1 MDRERPVLNSL
12 THYSLFLMPTDSNNA
27 AALNAVD
34 QLISSLDSIIARY
47 DDLTQ
52 QKPKLEADLTASQ
65 ELERK
70 TLNDESLDHES
81 ATAQLVSSRARSD
94 VLRVRVASIAQKID
108 DQLKA
113 VISAGQLAQSAGYAV
128 WHQLHQHRIRT
139 AHDLFNKHFK
149 LPWGAAVSINSMM
162 DDSTLAREVAPLKS
176 PFEHDRS
183 HPNAYNLARLR
194 GLKQAFAELR
204 PVVEAEPGLVL
215 QAPASAP
222 ELTVVSAAA

>member
-1 MDRERPVLNSL
+1 MPDQTANSNI
-12 THYSLFLMPTDSNNA
+12 D
-27 AALNAVD
+27 ALNAVAA
-34 QLISSLDSIIARY
+34 LIDNLDPLLARF
-47 DDLTQ
+47 DDLVL
-52 QKPKLEADLTASQ
+52 QKPKLEADLVASQ
-65 ELERK
+65 QLEQK

-94 VLRVRVASIAQKID
+94 VLRVRVASITQKID
-108 DQLKA
+108 DQLKS

-149 LPWGAAVSINSMM
+149 LPWGAPISVNAMM
-162 DDSTLAREVAPLKS
+162 EDATLPKEVVPLKT
-176 PFEHDRS
+176 PFEFDRT
-183 HPNAYNLARLR
+183 HPVEFNLDRIRHLR
-194 GLKQAFAELR
+194 QAFAELR

-215 QAPASAP
+215 QAPTSAP